1 MKISTCFASAAALL
15 ALTAFTQ
22 KAALKSTPA
31 AHPSLRPAAVK
42 SVKSVTQ
49 TATVTDVVTAA
60 NAFIATLTTAQQTT
74 LLQAFNTTNVAK
86 WSNLPCG
93 AQCRIGLQLSSLTTA
108 QQTAALAVV
117 QAATGTASGEGYNEV
132 QQIRAADDY
141 LNANGGGNGYGAGLY
156 FIAFLGTP
164 SATGT
169 WMLQFGGHHLATN
182 ITFGGG
188 YVTGA
193 TPKFEGVEPLSFVTA
208 NANIFPVGT
217 TAAPL
222 SSEQATM
229 LALFNSLTT
238 TQKTTAKLSQTF
250 SDVLLGP
257 NTVEGGNT
265 SYPTTKVG
273 VPCSQLTAAQQQLV
287 MAAMAPW
294 VNDAD
299 DATAAQLLNYY
310 QTQLANTY
318 ISYSGTGNFTTNAD
332 YARIDGPNVWIEF
345 VCQTGVV
352 FRSNIHYHSIWRDR
366 ARDYGGNFYTTV
378 TGVKAETA
386 AVVFSVYPNPV
397 ATGLGLDVVLAK
409 TSPSATYTLRN
420 LLGQTVA
427 ASLFTGASTKIST
440 TGLVPGTYLLSVQ
453 PAGEAAVT
461 SRVTVE

>member
-1 MKISTCFASAAALL
+1 MKIATCLASTGALL
-15 ALTAFTQ
+15 ALLAFKQ
-22 KAALKSTPA
+22 DVQVKSAPALRPLAIKST
-31 AHPSLRPAAVK
+31 R
-42 SVKSVTQ
+42 
-49 TATVTDVVTAA
+49 ATTKTSAVTDVVTAA
-60 NAFIATLTTAQQTT
+60 NAFIATLSTSQLST
-74 LLQAFNTTNVAK
+74 LQQAFNTTNVAK

-93 AQCRIGLQLSSLTTA
+93 AQCRIGLQLSSLTTT

-117 QAATGTASGEGYNEV
+117 QAATGTAANEGYNEV

-141 LNANGGGNGYGAGLY
+141 LNANGGGNGYGSGLY

-164 SATGT
+164 STSGT

-188 YVTGA
+188 NVTGA
-193 TPKFEGVEPLSFVTA
+193 TPKFEGVEPLSFTSTGG
-208 NANIFPVGT
+208 IFPSGT
-217 TAAPL
+217 TVAPL

-229 LALFNSLTT
+229 LAMLNGLTT
-238 TQKTTAKLSQTF
+238 AQKTTAHLTQSF

-257 NTVEGGNT
+257 NTVEGGST
-265 SYPTTKVG
+265 TYPTTKVG

-294 VNDAD
+294 VNDSD

-310 QTQLANTY
+310 QTQLATTY
-318 ISYSGTGNFTTNAD
+318 ISYAGTGNFTTNGD

-386 AVVFSVYPNPV
+386 ATVFSVYPNP
-397 ATGLGLDVVLAK
+397 AASGLGLDVLMAQA
-409 TSPSATYTLRN
+409 TPSATYTLRN
-420 LLGQTVA
+420 MLGQTVA
-427 ASLFTGASTKIST
+427 TSLFTGSSTKVST
-440 TGLVPGTYLLSVQ
+440 TGLAAGTYLLSVQ

-461 SRVTVE
+461 TRVTLE